1 MYTFIVCIYIYVYIY
16 IHICML
22 QSTHLKYHPS
32 SIIFHHGLTPGSAGV
47 ALARFLND
55 VWRSD
60 DGLLWRR
67 VVPVGPVWAPRAAAA
82 AATVGS
88 TVVVAGGRG
97 EEGPLEGKRGR
108 LNHQY
113 YQPIVYT

>member
-1 MYTFIVCIYIYVYIY
+1 MCISLYIY
-16 IHICML
+16 IFTICIL
-22 QSTHLKYHPS
+22 QSTHLKYHPTILHQS
-32 SIIFHHGLTPGSAGV
+32 FFTPVPTPGSAGV

-97 EEGPLEGKRGR
+97 EEGPLEGK
-108 LNHQY
+108 
-113 YQPIVYT
+113 